1 MRVFLAVGFLLGLTW
16 VSTALLAQD
25 GLLGGS
31 PAQGAAAPRSV
42 TIDVVIAGGP
52 RDAAGGEMTAASLLE
67 LEKVNKLDWVTRLR
81 LATVENDRAHVQ
93 VGERVPV
100 VTGRTTQRG
109 GFGGEAVQSVVVSVG
124 TTVEAIPQI
133 AADGSIVIALTAEK
147 SWLEP
152 AAPAAEGGEGPQPL
166 PAQRTSTLN
175 AKATVLVKPG
185 EPTLVTAQSSSSGK
199 SNSQTWIVLTANASG
214 GSKPAATEKEAAVL
228 KVFHLKFAKAADMA
242 KVLEALFDKQPIK
255 ASADERTNSVL
266 VQAPFVTMEM
276 VQAILMQLD
285 AEQPKE

>member
-1 MRVFLAVGFLLGLTW
+1 ME
-16 VSTALLAQD
+16 
-25 GLLGGS
+25 
-31 PAQGAAAPRSV
+31 
-42 TIDVVIAGGP
+42 VVIASGP
-52 RDAAGGEMTAASLLE
+52 REAGAEEMTAAALLE
-67 LEKVNKLDWVTRLR
+67 LAGTGKLDWVTRLR

-93 VGERVPV
+93 VGERSPI
-100 VTGRTTQRG
+100 VTGRTQRG
-109 GFGGEAVQSVVVSVG
+109 GFPGGEAVQTVMVNVG

-175 AKATVLVKPG
+175 AKSTVLVKPG
-185 EPTLVTAQSSSSGK
+185 EPTLVTAQSSSAGK
-199 SNSQTWIVLTANASG
+199 SNTQTWIVLTASASG
-214 GSKPAATEKEAAVL
+214 GSKPAATEKEASVL
-228 KVFHLKFAKAADMA
+228 KVFHLKFAKASDMA
-242 KVLEALFDKQPIK
+242 KVLEALFDKQPLK

-285 AEQPKE
+285 LEQPKE